1 MRVALLLLSIFL
13 IPSAALALAPPAA
26 APFVTPAQAA
36 KLLDKRVTVQM
47 EVKSTGG
54 NTACFLNSAADFRDP
69 GNFTVFLPAEVLE
82 KFEQAKIAKPSEYY
96 KGKIVQVTG
105 TISLYKEKPQIRVDD
120 PAQIKVVERR

>member
-1 MRVALLLLSIFL
+1 MRWPLMLILIVALSNW
-13 IPSAALALAPPAA
+13 ALAQAPP
-26 APFVTPAQAA
+26 PIVSLAQAA
-36 KLLDKRVTVQM
+36 KMVDKRVTVQM

-54 NTACFLNSAADFRDP
+54 NTACFLNSSADFKDA

-105 TISLYKEKPQIRVDD
+105 TVGLYREKPQIRVDD

>member
-1 MRVALLLLSIFL
+1 MRWPLVLLSIAI
-13 IPSAALALAPPAA
+13 IPSIALAQAPP
-26 APFVTPAQAA
+26 PVVGLGQAA
-36 KLLDKRVTVQM
+36 KMVDKRVTVQM

-54 NTACFLNSAADFRDP
+54 NTACFLNSSADFKDV

-105 TISLYKEKPQIRVDD
+105 TVSLYKDKPQIRVDD